1 MKTLVFSNRI
11 SLFFISTVPIATVAT
26 LISSN
31 SLKVKGVITVLLGG
45 IYTHSIV
52 SVSKNKLIHSQ
63 FIQDELNSSILE
75 QERLKE
81 QLFNAN
87 KSNEDLKDSYNDR
100 LDFQVSLVKS
110 DFEDKINKQKDDYTK
125 LQHSYWQGCKIN
137 KKYYEEKDDLERL
150 ISRHKD
156 LNRQADE
163 FKFSLDKREIEL
175 DNKELEMK
183 KYHNQYDVKLEEA
196 KRNL

>member
-125 LQHSYWQGCKIN
+125 LQHSYWQACKIN